1 MAMILLAAWGVMIV
15 DWAGDCVGLWAGLEL
30 AGAAAV
36 VLVSGRRADLGLRLV
51 VTGGVARGL
60 VLIGLALV
68 YATVG
73 SADLP
78 AVRRDMAFE
87 GSTLPLAVAVFVLLG
102 GLAVRA
108 GLSPFQFARVPV
120 SRGASPLGAGVIIGL
135 VAAAALTVAI
145 KIAAALTPLPAVFGP
160 YLMVVAAVA
169 MVGGG
174 AAALATRSPRARLA
188 DLAPRPVCWIAAGPD
203 TPTRN
208 GLGASLYL
216 VGAFAVRA
224 STGAELM

>member
-1 MAMILLAAWGVMIV
+1 MAMILLAAFGVMIV
-15 DWAGDCVGLWAGLEL
+15 ASAGDFVGLWAGLGR

-36 VLVSGRRADLGLRLV
+36 VLVSARRADLGLRLL
-51 VTGGVARGL
+51 VTGGVASGL
-60 VLIGLALV
+60 VLIGLAFV

-87 GSTLPLAVAVFVLLG
+87 GATLPLAIAVFVLLG

-108 GLSPFQFARVPV
+108 GIPPFQFARVPI
-120 SRGASPLGAGVIIGL
+120 SLGASPLGAGVVIGL

-160 YLMVVAAVA
+160 YLMGGAAGGG
-169 MVGGG
+169 VGGG
-174 AAALATRSPRARLA
+174 APPPGAPGARGRGGLPGA
-188 DLAPRPVCWIAAGPD
+188 
-203 TPTRN
+203 
-208 GLGASLYL
+208 GLGCW
-216 VGAFAVRA
+216 VGGGPA
-224 STGAELM
+224 GH

>member
-36 VLVSGRRADLGLRLV
+36 VLVSARRADLGLRLL
-51 VTGGVARGL
+51 VTGGVASAL

-87 GSTLPLAVAVFVLLG
+87 GATLPLAIAVFVLLG

-120 SRGASPLGAGVIIGL
+120 SLGASPLGAGVIIGL

-145 KIAAALTPLPAVFGP
+145 KIAAALTPLPAVFRP
-160 YLMVVAAVA
+160 YPMVVAAGG
-169 MVGGG
+169 VGGG
-174 AAALATRSPRARLA
+174 RG
-188 DLAPRPVCWIAAGPD
+188 PRPAAPAA
-203 TPTRN
+203 RA
-208 GLGASLYL
+208 GA
-216 VGAFAVRA
+216 GALPPR
-224 STGAELM
+224 

>member
-1 MAMILLAAWGVMIV
+1 MAMILLAAFGVMIV
-15 DWAGDCVGLWAGLEL
+15 ASAGDFVGLWAGLEL

-36 VLVSGRRADLGLRLV
+36 VLVSARRADLGLRLL
-51 VTGGVARGL
+51 VTGGVASAL

-87 GSTLPLAVAVFVLLG
+87 GATLPLAIAVFVLLG
-102 GLAVRA
+102 RLAVRP
-108 GLSPFQFARVPV
+108 GLFPFQFARVPV
-120 SRGASPLGAGVIIGL
+120 SLGASPLGAGVIIGL

-160 YLMVVAAVA
+160 YLMVVAAA
-169 MVGGG
+169 GRVGGG
-174 AAALATRSPRARLA
+174 PPAPAGRAPAARPG
-188 DLAPRPVCWIAAGPD
+188 DHAPAPQ
-203 TPTRN
+203 
-208 GLGASLYL
+208 
-216 VGAFAVRA
+216 
-224 STGAELM
+224 